1 MTKFEGI
8 IPAILTPFNEDGSI
22 FEQGIKNELD
32 YLHSHGYR
40 NVFVC
45 GSYGS
50 FPVMTTEE
58 REFVAKYVV
67 DYCKKIKMKTII
79 HIGST
84 STEIAVRLAKHAED
98 AGADAITSV
107 VPFYYSST
115 FYRGENFLRYFEE
128 IIKNVSIDVHCY
140 NNPNTTGFNISPS
153 FLKKLI
159 DIGIRGMKDGGSNMG
174 RMLEMLNVIK
184 EKNCVFDYYPSSTA
198 SLVVGFMLGVNSCVS
213 GVALTFPKPVMKIYE
228 SMISNNI
235 AAALHLYPKVMKVR
249 SILGEKGGRAIT
261 AYDVLNK
268 RGVNVGTCKAPWQ
281 RLSQDDAMWVFEELK
296 KTGVYDNG
304 KLFEGYKFGTSNR
317 L

>member
-1 MTKFEGI
+1 MTKFKGI

-32 YLHSHGYR
+32 YLYSYGYR

-58 REFVAKYVV
+58 REFVAKYVMG
-67 DYCKKIKMKTII
+67 YCKKNKMKTII

-140 NNPNTTGFNISPS
+140 NNPNTTGFNISPV

-174 RMLEMLNVIK
+174 RMLEMLNAIK
-184 EKNCVFDYYPSSTA
+184 EKNCSFDYYPSSTA
-198 SLVVGFMLGVNSCVS
+198 SLITGFLLGVESCVS
-213 GVALTFPKPVMKIYE
+213 GVALAFPKLIMKIYE
-228 SMISNNI
+228 SMINKNVDT
-235 AAALHLYPKVMKVR
+235 ALYLHQKVMKVR
-249 SILGEKGGRAIT
+249 SILGEKGGRAVA

-268 RGVNVGTCKAPWQ
+268 KGVNVGTCKAPWQ

-296 KTGVYDNG
+296 KTGVYDDG
-304 KLFEGYKFGTSNR
+304 KLFEGYKLGISNR

>member
-1 MTKFEGI
+1 MTKFKGI

-22 FEQGIKNELD
+22 FEQGIENELD
-32 YLHSHGYR
+32 YLYEHGYR

-50 FPVMTTEE
+50 FPVMTTGE
-58 REFVAKYVV
+58 RAAVAKYVT
-67 DYCKKIKMKTII
+67 DYCRDYGMKSII

-84 STEIAVRLAKHAED
+84 STDIAVKLAKHAEG

-107 VPFYYSST
+107 VPFYYSNT
-115 FYRGENFLRYFEE
+115 IYNEEIFLRYFEE

-140 NNPNTTGFNISPS
+140 NNPNTTGFNISPD

-159 DIGIRGMKDGGSNMG
+159 DIGIRGMKDGGSDMG

-184 EKNCVFDYYPSSTA
+184 EKECRFDYYPSSTA
-198 SLVVGFMLGVNSCVS
+198 SLITGFILGVESCVS
-213 GVALTFPKPVMKIYE
+213 GVALTFPSIIMNIYKQMINKNIDIALYLYQQVMKI
-228 SMISNNI
+228 
-235 AAALHLYPKVMKVR
+235 R
-249 SILGEKGGRAIT
+249 SILGEKGGRAVT

-281 RLSQDDAMWVFEELK
+281 RLSQDDAMWVFKELRK
-296 KTGVYDNG
+296 IGVMG
-304 KLFEGYKFGTSNR
+304 
-317 L
+317 